1 MTWLRAGHMAFP
13 WYGPTSNPPVV
24 FRNAVADLG
33 EPDKWLEAEI
43 PAGAPADAVAAH
55 VVGILI
61 ISHPGKPGVFDPV
74 PTADLH
80 LRLRRALGPDNPY
93 LPDYIGQV
101 CEAQPG
107 GVRSPFASWVALEGR
122 KFEYH
127 WTRNTP
133 PPYPQYPSY
142 GFKLYVD
149 AVVCEGE

>member
-1 MTWLRAGHMAFP
+1 MTWPRFGNLAFP
-13 WYGPTSNPPVV
+13 YYGPTQYPPVV
-24 FRNAVADLG
+24 F
-33 EPDKWLEAEI
+33 EAAIDGGSENRWIEATI
-43 PAGAPADAVAAH
+43 PPEAPADAVAAH

-61 ISHPGKPGVFDPV
+61 ITHPGLTQPI

-80 LRLRRALGPDNPY
+80 LRLRRAIGVDNPY
-93 LPDYIGQV
+93 SPDYIGQV

-107 GVRSPFASWVALEGR
+107 GVRSPFAAWVALQDR

-127 WTRNTP
+127 WTRSTP

-149 AVVCEGE
+149 AVVCS